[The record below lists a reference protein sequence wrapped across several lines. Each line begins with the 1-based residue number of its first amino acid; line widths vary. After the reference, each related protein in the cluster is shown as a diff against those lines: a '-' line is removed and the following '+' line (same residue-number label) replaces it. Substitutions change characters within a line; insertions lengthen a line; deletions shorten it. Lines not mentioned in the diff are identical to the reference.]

1 MENIRQAVERAKAR
15 SNPRQSVGPGTLSP
29 QRIGTVR
36 KQEVELDP
44 TYLQSQRIVAFD
56 GKDPRSRSFDILRTE
71 VLRSMDLQHWRT
83 LAVTSPTPGCGKT
96 VVSTNLALS
105 IARQSDRQVCLVD
118 LDLQSPQ
125 IASTLGL
132 QEHGRSAGRRPERHR
147 SGRRDDD
154 RSGRKQPIG
163 SAADRTTSESADL
176 VASVA
181 MKGFLQD
188 LTGYGQSRFLVI
200 DLPPILTSH
209 DVISILPQVDCVLF
223 VVGVGVSQVSDIE
236 ECEKHLATTN
246 VVRVVLNKV
255 SKSTATYAHNYN
267 YVLEVRSSI

>member
-1 MENIRQAVERAKAR
+1 VENIRQAVERAKAR
-15 SNPRQSVGPGTLSP
+15 SNPRQSAGPGTLSP

-44 TYLQSQRIVAFD
+44 AYLQSQRVVAFD
-56 GKDPRSRSFDILRTE
+56 GKDSRSRSFDILRTE
-71 VLRSMDLQHWRT
+71 ILRSMDLQHWRT

-105 IARQSDRQVCLVD
+105 IARQTDREVCLVD
-118 LDLQSPQ
+118 LDLQSPR
-125 IASTLGL
+125 IANTLGL
-132 QEHGRSAGRRPERHR
+132 QEQAGVV
-147 SGRRDDD
+147 DVVQKNVDL
-154 RSGRKQPIG
+154 
-163 SAADRTTSESADL
+163 ADAMTIVHVENSRLEVLPTARNSESADL

-200 DLPPILTSH
+200 DLPPVLTSH

-223 VVGVGVSQVSDIE
+223 VVGVGVSQISDIQ
-236 ECEKHLATTN
+236 ECEKYLATTN
-246 VVRVVLNKV
+246 VIRVVLNKV
-255 SKSTATYAHNYN
+255 SESDTIPAYN
-267 YVLEVRSSI
+267 YADRHR

>member
-1 MENIRQAVERAKAR
+1 VENIRQAVERAKAR
-15 SNPRQSVGPGTLSP
+15 SSPRQSTAPGTLSP

-36 KQEVELDP
+36 KQEVVLDP
-44 TYLQSQRIVAFD
+44 DHLQSRRIVAFD
-56 GKDPRSRSFDILRTE
+56 GQDPRSRSFDILRTE

-105 IARQSDRQVCLVD
+105 IARQPDRQVCLVD

-132 QEHGRSAGRRPERHR
+132 QDH
-147 SGRRDDD
+147 SGVLDVVQKGVDL
-154 RSGRKQPIG
+154 
-163 SAADRTTSESADL
+163 ADAMTMVQIESSRLEVLPTVPTSDSADL

-181 MKGFLQD
+181 MRGFLQD

-200 DLPPILTSH
+200 DLPPLLTSH

-236 ECEKHLATTN
+236 ECDKYLATTN
-246 VVRVVLNKV
+246 VVRIVLNKV
-255 SKSTATYAHNYN
+255 PESDTIPSYN
-267 YVLEVRSSI
+267 YGDRYR